1 MPRTPRIPGEVAAP
15 VVDTVDQADP
25 VAEETVTVS
34 KASLDAL
41 MARVQA
47 LESAKPTASSKAAK
61 QTTDL
66 PDADKV
72 DPDKIKSA
80 VLTKQG
86 WVVPT
91 GYGSNPAA
99 KAL

>member
-1 MPRTPRIPGEVAAP
+1 MPRTPRSPGEGAAP
-15 VVDTVDQADP
+15 AVDTVDQADP

-34 KASLDAL
+34 KESLDAL

-47 LESAKPTASSKAAK
+47 LESAKPVASSKAAK

-66 PDADKV
+66 PEADKV
-72 DPDKIKSA
+72 DPDRIKSA